1 MERFINILVIDDD
14 IKNQKGLKAILSGGG
29 NNVLFSNNIQE
40 AIPII
45 QHKEIGILL
54 INIDDPEFGG
64 MELLHSLREMSS
76 QRSMYK
82 IVLTQF
88 KASGVKLVKGLNEG
102 AVDYIT
108 IPFNPNLIKAKI
120 EVFKTLYY
128 KDQRIN
134 QLLSNIFPQ
143 TVLNDLNLYSKFS
156 PKRVEK
162 GIVLFTDFIEFS
174 SKAKDLKPI
183 SLLKKLDYYFTQFDE
198 IASRYK
204 LEKIKTIGDSY
215 MALAGVTEDFP
226 EPAIRVCLA
235 AIEMRDFML
244 NEQSIAK
251 ALGKDFWEI
260 RIGVHMGPL
269 VAGIIGTKKM
279 SFDVW
284 GDTVNIASRAEQMA
298 EPGHINITEVLYNEV
313 APYLE
318 VEARGEIDIHKRG
331 GKLKMY
337 FIKSLKKE
345 FCLYGEGKIA
355 SSALRIQCG
364 LSNVDF
370 EHMRKDIINNLKSL
384 LPEEV
389 VYHDI
394 SHTLNVEKALVRFAN
409 LEGIDEQ
416 SMLLLQTAA
425 LYHDAGFI
433 LKQENN
439 EEFAVK
445 MAAEKLPRFGYSIE
459 QIETINTIILS
470 TGSAKKPKTILEKLM
485 CDADHDYLGRP
496 DYYNVSTKLR
506 KELANYGR
514 IFTEKE
520 WVQYQLDYLVG
531 THRFFTDTAK
541 NIRLQ
546 GKKARISEL
555 KQKLIDLQTEE

>member
-14 IKNQKGLKAILSGGG
+14 TKNKKGLKAILSGGG
-29 NNVLFSNNIQE
+29 NNVFFSDNIQE

-45 QHKEIGILL
+45 QKKEIGILL
-54 INIDDPEFGG
+54 INIDDPSFGG
-64 MELLHSLREMSS
+64 LDLLHSLREMNT

-82 IVLTQF
+82 IVVTEF

-108 IPFNPNLIKAKI
+108 IPFNSSLIKAKI

-143 TVLNDLNLYSKFS
+143 TVLNDLNLYNKFS

-183 SLLKKLDYYFTQFDE
+183 SLLKKLDHYFTQFDE

-226 EPAIRVCLA
+226 EPAIRACMA
-235 AIEMRDFML
+235 ALEMRDFML
-244 NEQSIAK
+244 NEQAIAT

-260 RIGVHMGPL
+260 RIGVNMGPL

-284 GDTVNIASRAEQMA
+284 GDTVNIASRAEQTA
-298 EPGHINITEVLYNEV
+298 EPGNINITEVVCNEI
-313 APYLE
+313 APYMEIQAL
-318 VEARGEIDIHKRG
+318 GEIDIHKRG
-331 GKLKMY
+331 GQLKMF

-345 FCLYGEGKIA
+345 YCLHGEGKIA

-370 EHMRKDIINNLKSL
+370 EHMRKDIINNLKAL

-394 SHTLNVEKALVRFAN
+394 SHTLNVEKALIRFAN
-409 LEGIDEQ
+409 LEGIDEE
-416 SMLLLQTAA
+416 SILLLQTAA

-433 LKQENN
+433 LKQKNN

-445 MAAEKLPRFGYSIE
+445 MVYEKLPLFGYNSE
-459 QIETINTIILS
+459 QLQIITTIILS
-470 TGSAKKPKTILEKLM
+470 TGSAKKPKTILEKLL

-496 DYYNVSTKLR
+496 DYYNVSDKLR
-506 KELANYGR
+506 KELSNYGET
-514 IFTEKE
+514 FTEKE
-520 WVQYQLDYLVG
+520 WVQYQLDYLILE
-531 THRFFTDTAK
+531 HRFYTDTAK

-555 KQKLIDLQTEE
+555 KQKLIDL